1 MFIPLDYRSRT
12 PIYEQIKEFII
23 LEIAKGTLQPN
34 EKLPSLRQLSSEL
47 SLNINTIKRAFS
59 ELESQGITYSV
70 AGKGIFVSDDQKG
83 KKLYVKDITENIIN
97 EVEDAKNLGVTKE
110 QMIEIINNIYKGADE
125 EW

>member
-23 LEIAKGTLQPN
+23 LEIAKGNLQPN

-83 KKLYVKDITENIIN
+83 KKLYVKDITENIIK

-110 QMIEIINNIYKGADE
+110 QMIEIVNNIYKGADE
-125 EW
+125 E

>member
-23 LEIAKGTLQPN
+23 LEIAKGNLQPN

-83 KKLYVKDITENIIN
+83 KKLYVKDITENIIK

-110 QMIEIINNIYKGADE
+110 QMIEIVNNIYKGADE